1 LRPSGK
7 IGQERK
13 RLQRGSERE
22 MDKKCDPSDI
32 IAEIDAR
39 IFQKQ
44 NLKPE
49 ERAKKGQTR
58 EKVSKKI

>member
-1 LRPSGK
+1 
-7 IGQERK
+7 
-13 RLQRGSERE
+13 